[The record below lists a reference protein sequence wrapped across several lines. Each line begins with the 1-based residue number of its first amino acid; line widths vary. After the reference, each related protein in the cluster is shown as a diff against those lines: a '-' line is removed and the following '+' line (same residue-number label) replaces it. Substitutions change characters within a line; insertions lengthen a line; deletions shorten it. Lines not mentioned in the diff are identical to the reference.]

1 MEIKEALILL
11 VNAIIIYFVCF
22 AVMGLSMATLPIDT
36 ALVAHAVAAPFVS
49 AIFSYIYYK
58 KFNYSSPLI
67 TAIVIVATVILL
79 DFFLTATIIL
89 QDYAM
94 FYSLIGTWIPF
105 ALIFIAALIVG
116 IYLNRGE

>member
-22 AVMGLSMATLPIDT
+22 AVMGLSMATLPIDA

-58 KFNYSSPLI
+58 KFNYTSPLI

>member
-1 MEIKEALILL
+1 METKESLILFL
-11 VNAIIIYFVCF
+11 HAIIIYFVCF
-22 AVMGLSMATLPIDT
+22 AVMGASMATLPIDS
-36 ALVAHAVAAPFVS
+36 ALIVHAAAAPFVS

-67 TAIVIVATVILL
+67 TATVIMVTVILL

-105 ALIFIAALIVG
+105 ALIFTGALIVG
-116 IYLNRGE
+116 IYLNREQ

>member
-36 ALVAHAVAAPFVS
+36 ALVAHAIAAPFVS

-58 KFNYSSPLI
+58 KFNYTSPLI